1 MRMDVMKNFLCL
13 TTTSS
18 GTFEHQKIEYHE
30 LTSPKGN
37 FPIKLP
43 SSHDLDL
50 IGVHLDPEY
59 QI

>member
-1 MRMDVMKNFLCL
+1 VYGRNKELLCL

-18 GTFEHQKIEYHE
+18 GTFEHQIIKYHE

-43 SSHDLDL
+43 LSHDLDL
-50 IGVHLDPEY
+50 IGVDLDPEY

>member
-1 MRMDVMKNFLCL
+1 ML
-13 TTTSS
+13 TPTSS
-18 GTFEHQKIEYHE
+18 NKFKHQKFEYRE

-43 SSHDLDL
+43 SSHDFDL
-50 IGVHLDPEY
+50 IGVDLDPEY